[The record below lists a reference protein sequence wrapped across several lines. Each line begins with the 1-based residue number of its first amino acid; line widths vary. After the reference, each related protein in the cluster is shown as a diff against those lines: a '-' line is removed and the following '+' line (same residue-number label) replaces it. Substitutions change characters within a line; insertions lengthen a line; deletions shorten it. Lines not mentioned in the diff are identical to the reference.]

1 MITAAKKQYIEACLR
16 QSMKQSKITYEVV
29 EDGEE
34 FVIHCQEQSQV
45 GDNYIVDAMKAA
57 DCVLVEFEY
66 REIILMLTDCDD

>member
-29 EDGEE
+29 EE
-34 FVIHCQEQSQV
+34 
-45 GDNYIVDAMKAA
+45 A

-66 REIILMLTDCDD
+66 KEIILMLTDCDD